1 MNNIHLS
8 VVLGPTTTH
17 LSRQCPRL
25 CCFVGRTGS
34 KKEHTPHLKQPNDR
48 VSAHAHWTWMEVWL
62 FLEPSKLICFHLE
75 ADRGTLPQE
84 FYTVLKRLRPA
95 VIYVINYI
103 ADGWHAQ
110 PDPCCIVFPLLGFC
124 PRVHPLLGSK

>member
-8 VVLGPTTTH
+8 VVLGLTPTPAVYVIKSMSSS
-17 LSRQCPRL
+17 LLICARPN
-25 CCFVGRTGS
+25 
-34 KKEHTPHLKQPNDR
+34 LKQPNDP
-48 VSAHAHWTWMEVWL
+48 VSAHRHWTWMEVWL
-62 FLEPSKLICFHLE
+62 FLKSNKLICFHLE

-95 VIYVINYI
+95 VIYVINYS

-110 PDPCCIVFPLLGFC
+110 PDPRCIVFLLLGFC
-124 PRVHPLLGSK
+124 PSVHPLLGSK